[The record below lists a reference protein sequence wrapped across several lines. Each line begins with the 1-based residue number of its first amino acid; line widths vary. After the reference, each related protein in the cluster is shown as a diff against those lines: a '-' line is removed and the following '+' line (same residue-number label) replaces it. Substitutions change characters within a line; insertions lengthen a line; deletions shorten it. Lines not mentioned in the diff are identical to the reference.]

1 MAVSAVKSADGLRR
15 RARRLN
21 DETLKTCEAAQA
33 AINIERQSLEKD
45 QAALRQDKDQLA
57 KDLGQLERD
66 QNATE
71 AQATKAQWILSRLEP
86 LLTRFVKWLKL
97 PGMPKFIRDEGLAL
111 LGDTRET
118 IADLKDDG
126 LDM

>member
-1 MAVSAVKSADGLRR
+1 M
-15 RARRLN
+15 
-21 DETLKTCEAAQA
+21 
-33 AINIERQSLEKD
+33 
-45 QAALRQDKDQLA
+45 
-57 KDLGQLERD
+57 
-66 QNATE
+66 
-71 AQATKAQWILSRLEP
+71 LSRLEP

-111 LGDTRET
+111 LGDTKET